1 MATTEERLKILK
13 MIEEGKVSAEDGAR
27 LLTALGSNEGRSPT
41 PAAGA
46 AGEARW
52 LRIRVTDPATG
63 KARVSV
69 NVPTSLVDMAIK
81 MGARFVPEM
90 EGFELQQIVE
100 ALKSGARGKI
110 VDVVDEEG
118 GEKVEIYLE

>member
-1 MATTEERLKILK
+1 MATAEERLKILK
-13 MIEEGKVSAEDGAR
+13 MVEEGKVSAEDGAR
-27 LLTALGSNEGRSPT
+27 LLAALGSNEGKSPS
-41 PAAGA
+41 PAP
-46 AGEARW
+46 GEARW

-90 EGFELQQIVE
+90 EGFELQQVVE

>member
-27 LLTALGSNEGRSPT
+27 LLSALGSSDAKT
-41 PAAGA
+41 PAGAGP